1 MRAGDRNMND
11 ELEKIRKYWNFRAE
25 GFNDS
30 DIPSEKTN
38 AFLRGLK
45 ERGMLCGGRSI
56 DIGCGT
62 GSYTAALAE
71 YFDFVL
77 GVDISDEMI
86 AYARKR
92 KADNAIKNI
101 GFRLGSWQEADI
113 AQNGWEKS
121 FDLAVAHMSPAVDS
135 VETLEKMRSVS
146 KKFCAVTKTVSR
158 KSPIRGRVAEICG
171 LKEDNCGRREM
182 LAILDYL
189 WQNGITPEI
198 FYEKEV
204 WTSELTAERAAEG
217 YIRTLSLDGGI
228 KDGAVEEIKRYFESI
243 AENGMIRENTDVIIC
258 TVYWSEK

>member
-30 DIPSEKTN
+30 DIPSEKNN
-38 AFLRGLK
+38 AFLR
-45 ERGMLCGGRSI
+45 
-56 DIGCGT
+56 
-62 GSYTAALAE
+62 
-71 YFDFVL
+71 
-77 GVDISDEMI
+77 
-86 AYARKR
+86 
-92 KADNAIKNI
+92 
-101 GFRLGSWQEADI
+101 
-113 AQNGWEKS
+113 
-121 FDLAVAHMSPAVDS
+121 
-135 VETLEKMRSVS
+135 
-146 KKFCAVTKTVSR
+146 
-158 KSPIRGRVAEICG
+158 G

-258 TVYWSEK
+258 TMYWSEK

>member
-45 ERGMLCGGRSI
+45 ERGMLCGGRAI

-101 GFRLGSWQEADI
+101 GFRLGSW
-113 AQNGWEKS
+113 
-121 FDLAVAHMSPAVDS
+121 
-135 VETLEKMRSVS
+135 
-146 KKFCAVTKTVSR
+146 
-158 KSPIRGRVAEICG
+158 
-171 LKEDNCGRREM
+171 
-182 LAILDYL
+182 
-189 WQNGITPEI
+189 
-198 FYEKEV
+198 
-204 WTSELTAERAAEG
+204 
-217 YIRTLSLDGGI
+217 
-228 KDGAVEEIKRYFESI
+228 
-243 AENGMIRENTDVIIC
+243 
-258 TVYWSEK
+258 

>member
-11 ELEKIRKYWNFRAE
+11 ELEKIRKYWDFRAE

-45 ERGMLCGGRSI
+45 ERGMRCGGRSI

-101 GFRLGSWQEADI
+101 GF
-113 AQNGWEKS
+113 
-121 FDLAVAHMSPAVDS
+121 
-135 VETLEKMRSVS
+135 
-146 KKFCAVTKTVSR
+146 
-158 KSPIRGRVAEICG
+158 
-171 LKEDNCGRREM
+171 
-182 LAILDYL
+182 
-189 WQNGITPEI
+189 
-198 FYEKEV
+198 
-204 WTSELTAERAAEG
+204 
-217 YIRTLSLDGGI
+217 
-228 KDGAVEEIKRYFESI
+228 
-243 AENGMIRENTDVIIC
+243 
-258 TVYWSEK
+258 